1 MNHTQ
6 QSNIQSPFKT
16 KAKTRKLSAKWSIDV
31 AFDLKSMQ
39 NHDILA
45 QLFGH
50 QLRYELNPE
59 DRFKELV

>member
-6 QSNIQSPFKT
+6 QSNIQSPFKIE
-16 KAKTRKLSAKWSIDV
+16 AKTRKISAKWSVDV

-39 NHDILA
+39 DHDILA
-45 QLFGH
+45 KLLEN